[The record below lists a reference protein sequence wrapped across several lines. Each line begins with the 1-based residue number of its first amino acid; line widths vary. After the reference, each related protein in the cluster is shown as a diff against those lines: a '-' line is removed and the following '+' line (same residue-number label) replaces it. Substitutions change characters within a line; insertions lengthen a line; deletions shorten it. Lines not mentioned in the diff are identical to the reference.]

1 MTLSY
6 TQRERVGGVRSS
18 VFGTSGAGLSVEP
31 QGAVRVT
38 SAAQTAQGNSQ
49 RHSHALERAGWA
61 LSRALKNQEC
71 YLVSLSR

>member
-1 MTLSY
+1 MALSY

-61 LSRALKNQEC
+61 LSRALKLPRIV
-71 YLVSLSR
+71 LVSL